1 MQYKAITGIMFVLLL
16 IGILTLTFNIQPA
29 KASGTIYIRADGSV
43 DPPASNITSVNNIT
57 YTFTGNIYDSIVI
70 ERDNIVVDGVGYT
83 LQGTGSGTGIVLSGR
98 SNVTIKNTEITTFNF
113 GIYFSYS
120 SNCSIVGNNITENK
134 WGGIWLGAGLPSN
147 NNSISGN
154 MFINNG
160 LVVYDS
166 YWNVVEDNLVN
177 GKPLVY
183 LEGVSGFKIENSG
196 QIILINCDNIHVEN
210 FDLSRT
216 SIGIELWNTTNT
228 KITGNNITEN
238 NYVGILLYSSSN
250 NSISGN
256 NVTNN
261 NLDGIDLRYS
271 SDNSISGNNITNNNL
286 GTYFY
291 SSSNNSIIGNSITA
305 NNQTGIHLD
314 SSSTNSISENKIAN
328 NDDGI
333 SLYYSS
339 NNNSISGNTITANN
353 LEGIWLSESSDNNS
367 ISGNNI
373 RNNYGGIYLYSSSNN
388 TLSGN
393 NITNN
398 SYEGIGLFGF
408 SDNNS
413 ISGNNITNNVSG
425 NYMGSGIELGSSN
438 DNIISGNTIAN
449 NNYFGISLSSSSNN
463 SIVGNDIIT
472 NKNYGIYLYS
482 SSNNSMVG
490 NNITNHNY
498 GGIWL
503 TDFANNNSISGNNIA
518 NNRDGICL
526 YEASEYNN
534 IVGNTIT
541 ANNEYGIYFSYA
553 SSNNSIVGN
562 SITNNEYGI
571 WLFSSN
577 NTFCHNSFI
586 NNTNHA
592 YTDGSTNIWDD
603 GYPSGGN
610 YWSDYTGV
618 DANMD
623 GIGDNSYEIDS
634 NNIDHYPLMGMFS
647 DFPVSWEEETYHV
660 TSVCNSSIS
669 DFQFNET
676 AICFNVTG
684 ENDTAGFCRICIP
697 RALMNE
703 TYKVF
708 VNGTEV
714 PCSLLPCSN
723 TTHSYVYFT
732 YNLSTQEVIVIPEF
746 PSYLILP
753 LFMITTLLVV
763 TVYIKK
769 HSSKN

>member
-1 MQYKAITGIMFVLLL
+1 
-16 IGILTLTFNIQPA
+16 
-29 KASGTIYIRADGSV
+29 
-43 DPPASNITSVNNIT
+43 
-57 YTFTGNIYDSIVI
+57 
-70 ERDNIVVDGVGYT
+70 
-83 LQGTGSGTGIVLSGR
+83 
-98 SNVTIKNTEITTFNF
+98 
-113 GIYFSYS
+113 
-120 SNCSIVGNNITENK
+120 
-134 WGGIWLGAGLPSN
+134 
-147 NNSISGN
+147 
-154 MFINNG
+154 
-160 LVVYDS
+160 
-166 YWNVVEDNLVN
+166 
-177 GKPLVY
+177 
-183 LEGVSGFKIENSG
+183 
-196 QIILINCDNIHVEN
+196 
-210 FDLSRT
+210 
-216 SIGIELWNTTNT
+216 
-228 KITGNNITEN
+228 
-238 NYVGILLYSSSN
+238 
-250 NSISGN
+250 
-256 NVTNN
+256 
-261 NLDGIDLRYS
+261 
-271 SDNSISGNNITNNNL
+271 
-286 GTYFY
+286 
-291 SSSNNSIIGNSITA
+291 
-305 NNQTGIHLD
+305 
-314 SSSTNSISENKIAN
+314 
-328 NDDGI
+328 
-333 SLYYSS
+333 
-339 NNNSISGNTITANN
+339 
-353 LEGIWLSESSDNNS
+353 
-367 ISGNNI
+367 
-373 RNNYGGIYLYSSSNN
+373 
-388 TLSGN
+388 
-393 NITNN
+393 
-398 SYEGIGLFGF
+398 
-408 SDNNS
+408 
-413 ISGNNITNNVSG
+413 
-425 NYMGSGIELGSSN
+425 MGSGIELGSSN

-503 TDFANNNSISGNNIA
+503 TDFANNNIISGNNIA